1 MDTMEITDSIRHT
14 QGQLTGVCYKCPN
27 SDCDC
32 ISLFIGFK
40 YCPYCGKKA
49 IWKVTKDIKL
59 TTLGLENDITI

>member
-40 YCPYCGKKA
+40 YCPYC
-49 IWKVTKDIKL
+49 KDIKL